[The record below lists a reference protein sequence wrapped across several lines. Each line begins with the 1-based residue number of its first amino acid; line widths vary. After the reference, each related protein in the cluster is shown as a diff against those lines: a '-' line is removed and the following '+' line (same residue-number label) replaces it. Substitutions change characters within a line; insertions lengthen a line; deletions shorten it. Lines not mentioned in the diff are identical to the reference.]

1 MFRKFLLLAT
11 AVLACTACQTE
22 DEPFSYDQVGYTG
35 TLTVRALAGDTHYEF
50 SDRNFDLTQDSDG
63 KIVLW
68 MYDTQFVPMMPRM
81 TMVVP
86 GLAVEGSSPRF
97 ALRGDAIIPYY
108 RDGEDLLPMDAS
120 RRIDDFEAELDT
132 QDGSLAVTFVCMG
145 FRVGYAG
152 TQIK

>member
-1 MFRKFLLLAT
+1 MFRKLLLLAT

-50 SDRNFDLTQDSDG
+50 S
-63 KIVLW
+63 
-68 MYDTQFVPMMPRM
+68 
-81 TMVVP
+81 
-86 GLAVEGSSPRF
+86 A
-97 ALRGDAIIPYY
+97 RGDAIIPYY

-132 QDGSLAVTFVCMG
+132 QEGSLAVTFVCMG

>member
-1 MFRKFLLLAT
+1 
-11 AVLACTACQTE
+11 
-22 DEPFSYDQVGYTG
+22 
-35 TLTVRALAGDTHYEF
+35 
-50 SDRNFDLTQDSDG
+50 
-63 KIVLW
+63 

-132 QDGSLAVTFVCMG
+132 QEGSLAVTFVCMG

>member
-97 ALRGDAIIPYY
+97 ARRGDAIIPY
-108 RDGEDLLPMDAS
+108 
-120 RRIDDFEAELDT
+120 
-132 QDGSLAVTFVCMG
+132 
-145 FRVGYAG
+145 
-152 TQIK
+152 